1 MQTNIK
7 ISDAEQWTAEWL
19 AERAW
24 KITGT
29 RLGDTLPTYG
39 KNGKETETSRKKRQ
53 NLIYE
58 LIAEKLAPLPEVYT
72 SFWMDRGKEMEEIVK
87 KIYGEKIENV
97 GFVSRTDVD
106 WFWISPDG
114 IIRDENGR
122 ITRAVEIKSPAPKTA
137 IRYILD
143 DKIPDEYFWQIVHY
157 FIVFDDLAEL
167 DFIVYNP
174 DFYAEELRIQTRKI
188 TRESIADKIEYAKNE
203 LVEFR
208 QMWLETAQKFM
219 KKFS

>member
-7 ISDAEQWTAEWL
+7 ISTAEQWTAEWL
-19 AERAW
+19 AERAG

-39 KNGKETETSRKKRQ
+39 KNGKETEASRKKRM

-106 WFWISPDG
+106 WFWISPDW
-114 IIRDENGR
+114 IIRDEDGK

-137 IRYILD
+137 VRYILD

>member
-137 IRYILD
+137 RRYILD

>member
-1 MQTNIK
+1 MQTNIH
-7 ISDAEQWTAEWL
+7 ISTAEQWTAEWL

-29 RLGDTLPTYG
+29 RLGDALPTYG

-87 KIYGEKIENV
+87 KIYGENIENV

-137 IRYILD
+137 VRYILD

-157 FIVFDDLAEL
+157 FIVFDELETL
-167 DFIVYNP
+167 DFVVYNP

-219 KKFS
+219 KKFN

>member
-7 ISDAEQWTAEWL
+7 ISTAEQWTTEWL
-19 AERAW
+19 SERAW

-39 KNGKETETSRKKRQ
+39 KNGNETETSRKKRM

-137 IRYILD
+137 IKYILD
-143 DKIPDEYFWQIVHY
+143 DKIPDEYFWQVVHY
-157 FIVFDDLAEL
+157 FIVFDDLEEL

-219 KKFS
+219 KKFN

>member
-1 MQTNIK
+1 MQTNIH
-7 ISDAEQWTAEWL
+7 ISTAEQWTAEWL

-87 KIYGEKIENV
+87 KIYGENIENV

-137 IRYILD
+137 VRYILD

-157 FIVFDDLAEL
+157 FIVFDELETL
-167 DFIVYNP
+167 DFVVYNP

>member
-219 KKFS
+219 KKFN

>member
-1 MQTNIK
+1 MKTNIK

-19 AERAW
+19 AERAG

-137 IRYILD
+137 IKYILD
-143 DKIPDEYFWQIVHY
+143 DKIPEEYFWQVVHY
-157 FIVFDDLAEL
+157 FIVFDELETL
-167 DFIVYNP
+167 DFVVYNP

-219 KKFS
+219 KKFN

>member
-1 MQTNIK
+1 MQTNIH
-7 ISDAEQWTAEWL
+7 ISTAEQWTAEWL
-19 AERAW
+19 AERAG

-39 KNGKETETSRKKRQ
+39 KNGKETEASRKKRM

-114 IIRDENGR
+114 IIRDEDGK

-137 IRYILD
+137 IKYILD
-143 DKIPDEYFWQIVHY
+143 DKIPEEYFWQVVHY
-157 FIVFDDLAEL
+157 FIVFDDLMEL

-219 KKFS
+219 KKFN

>member
-7 ISDAEQWTAEWL
+7 ISTAEQWTTEWL
-19 AERAW
+19 SERAW
-24 KITGT
+24 KITGA

-39 KNGKETETSRKKRQ
+39 KNGKETETSRKKRM

-137 IRYILD
+137 VRYILD

-157 FIVFDDLAEL
+157 FIVFDELETL
-167 DFIVYNP
+167 DFVVYNP

-219 KKFS
+219 KKFN

>member
-7 ISDAEQWTAEWL
+7 ISTAEQWTTEWL
-19 AERAW
+19 SERAW

-39 KNGKETETSRKKRQ
+39 KNGNETETSRKKRM

-137 IRYILD
+137 IKYILD
-143 DKIPDEYFWQIVHY
+143 DKIPEEYFWQVVHY
-157 FIVFDDLAEL
+157 FIVFDDLEEL

-174 DFYAEELRIQTRKI
+174 DFYAEELRIKTIKVTRA
-188 TRESIADKIEYAKNE
+188 ELAEKIEYAKME
-203 LVEFR
+203 LAEFR
-208 QMWLETAQKFM
+208 AMWQATAQEFL